1 MYIYFNNLQKLEELY
16 FYLLIFLLFFY
27 SNMEYIVIIIDNYD
41 ICKMFDI
48 EKKMIINFQ
57 ENIDIL
63 LNYCK

>member
-27 SNMEYIVIIIDNYD
+27 SDMEYIVIIIDNYD

-48 EKKMIINFQ
+48 EKKN
-57 ENIDIL
+57 D
-63 LNYCK
+63 Y